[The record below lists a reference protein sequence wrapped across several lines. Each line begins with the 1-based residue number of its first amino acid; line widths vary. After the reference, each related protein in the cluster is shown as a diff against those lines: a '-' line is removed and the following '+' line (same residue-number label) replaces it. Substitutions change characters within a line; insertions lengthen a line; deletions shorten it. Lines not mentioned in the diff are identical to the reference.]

1 MAEQS
6 PVYGL
11 AREKL
16 ENWTKEIGLIADG
29 MRVILDDVE
38 DKTGLRKTTR
48 AMLGI
53 LSRSAEEMHEE
64 MKDVIN
70 RL

>member
-1 MAEQS
+1 MTEQS
-6 PVYGL
+6 SVYGL
-11 AREKL
+11 AKEKL
-16 ENWTKEIGLIADG
+16 ENWTKEIDLIAAG
-29 MRVILDDVE
+29 MRFILDDAE
-38 DKTGLRKTTR
+38 DKTGLRKTAR

-53 LSRSAEEMHEE
+53 LCRSAEEMHEE